1 LTSMMA
7 ANPMAAHTFQYV
19 RSLDVGLV
27 IVGLR
32 GRQLGLVSSNLN
44 LIVLATSKSSRG
56 ADRIAGVEGPNVDRE
71 PRGATAISNL
81 SRVHDAVCNAIC
93 RAGRHRSI
101 PTVGKFARNV
111 SSRMSHMS
119 FLDRRV

>member
-32 GRQLGLVSSNLN
+32 GRQLGLVSSNPN

-56 ADRIAGVEGPNVDRE
+56 ADRYRQRRKAEPGPGTPRRDR
-71 PRGATAISNL
+71 NL
-81 SRVHDAVCNAIC
+81 
-93 RAGRHRSI
+93 
-101 PTVGKFARNV
+101 
-111 SSRMSHMS
+111 
-119 FLDRRV
+119 